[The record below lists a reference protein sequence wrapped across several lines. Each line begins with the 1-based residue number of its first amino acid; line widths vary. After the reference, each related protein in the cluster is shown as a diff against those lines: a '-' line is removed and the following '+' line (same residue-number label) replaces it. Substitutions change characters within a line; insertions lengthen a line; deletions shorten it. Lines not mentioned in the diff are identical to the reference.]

1 MSTRIKYGE
10 NPFVGF
16 NPVLKRLQERG
27 FKGVI
32 VPRMN
37 VFPELPTLLQE
48 KFHLKTQTSL
58 RIGSRFEL
66 REWVYS
72 QRPHLE
78 IAPIW
83 RWVVENREQ

>member
-58 RIGSRFEL
+58 RIGSRFEITRVGL
-66 REWVYS
+66 FTTTTFRNCT
-72 QRPHLE
+72 HLE
-78 IAPIW
+78 VGCGKP
-83 RWVVENREQ
+83 